1 MKDFFIYHPG
11 TGTMLPV
18 NDEVYIIDPEKIS
31 EDELQDAEDG
41 VLSHATAYSVG
52 WKLDNFNLETLFFG
66 ESK

>member
-1 MKDFFIYHPG
+1 VKNFFIYHPG
-11 TGTMLPV
+11 SGTMLMV

-31 EDELQDAEDG
+31 EQELQDAQDG
-41 VLSHATAYSVG
+41 VWSHAAAYSVG

>member
-11 TGTMLPV
+11 TGTMIMV

-31 EDELQDAEDG
+31 EGELQDAEDG